1 MSFRFSDQF
10 QEAHP
15 NVQQKWVQTLLR
27 ARGWIV
33 PSYELAPD
41 LENIEILR
49 VVVRENVSA
58 VLIDRLVT
66 DIVGF
71 FLRSGPQYVVLML
84 PLIKIELVEGIAN
97 ASTPLHALAE
107 LSLGVQSVEKTHG
120 KLEKGSGSQYN
131 GTYAKPC

>member
-1 MSFRFSDQF
+1 MVSFRFSDKF
-10 QEAHP
+10 KEAHP
-15 NVQQKWVQTLLR
+15 HVQQKWVQTLLR

-66 DIVGF
+66 DIVSTTF
-71 FLRSGPQYVVLML
+71 DLFLIF
-84 PLIKIELVEGIAN
+84 LIFIVAVQLEIAEFI
-97 ASTPLHALAE
+97 ADAKSPIHALTE
-107 LSLGVQSVEKTHG
+107 LGQGVQSVERTHG
-120 KLEKGSGSQYN
+120 KLEPGSGSQSS
-131 GTYAKPC
+131 GTYAKQC